1 MTKGAIYQAE
11 IPAKINLS
19 LAVTGRRDG
28 LHTLDMI
35 VCPCYKFVDVVKF
48 FPTEKGGIEINCK
61 ASFPSFFP
69 ERFENFVK
77 SKIQAVADKFGV
89 CGIVEIEKNIPLGA
103 GLGGSTACIVG
114 AIKTMREYART
125 LGKSVSLDD
134 GFLLSLGSDVP
145 CMLNGGTCRVQ
156 GVGEIVTPL
165 ENDENLDFEIV
176 VADGGADSGA
186 CYKMYDELQKKHGE
200 PQTETIVPQTVKEAL
215 TALRNDLFEASCKMN
230 PNIRIAYDNLKAKGF
245 DKVVMTGSGSAVVAI
260 LNKSQFGAYL

>member
-48 FPTEKGGIEINCK
+48 FPTEKGGIEMNCK
-61 ASFPSFFP
+61 ASFPSFCP

-165 ENDENLDFEIV
+165 ENDENLDFEIA

-186 CYKMYDELQKKHGE
+186 CYKMYDELAQKDCDK
-200 PQTETIVPQTVKEAL
+200 PIPTTVDEAL
-215 TALRNDLFEASCKMN
+215 SCLRNDLFDAACILN
-230 PNIRIAYDNLKAKGF
+230 PNIRLAYDNLKAKGYTH
-245 DKVVMTGSGSAVVAI
+245 VLMTGSGSAVVAI
-260 LNKSQFGAYL
+260 FNKSQFGAYL